1 MLIPRRQLNDFMAN
15 SDKSAEAVSTFAAKL
30 GVAPGIIVGRLQH
43 ESYLERTQLNY
54 MKRKLSWESIS

>member
-15 SDKSAEAVSTFAAKL
+15 GDKSAEAVSAFAGEL
-30 GVAPGIIVGRLQH
+30 SVAPGIVVGRLQH
-43 ESYLERTQLNY
+43 EGHIERTQLNY